1 MVIDIVG
8 AGSLG
13 LLYGGKLQ
21 AAGYAVRFWTRTP
34 EQAEELRIHGLT
46 ITEQGKKIQ
55 LLPQHIQAY
64 SISELSAH
72 WHDQP
77 GDWLLLM
84 VKQTSID
91 DVIHSMET
99 MKDYI
104 LNIVCFQNGMGHI
117 EKIQAALPLSSI
129 YRAVT
134 TEGAKRVQYGV
145 KRAGEGHTWFGR
157 DVHTKELEKE
167 ASRNLEEV
175 RLQALLQQA
184 GFNCTAS
191 NQIDKLI
198 YRKLLI
204 NAVINPLTAIW
215 RIPNGGL
222 LQNDYRLE
230 VMRRLYDE
238 ASAIYKASDIMVGTD
253 MWEEILSVCRST
265 ASNTSSMLADVM
277 QGRRTEVESISGQM
291 VQLAHRCGMTAP
303 QHELMLHL
311 IEGIRPEGVS

>member
-1 MVIDIVG
+1 MVIDVVG

-21 AAGYAVRFWTRTP
+21 AAGNAVRLWTRTS
-34 EQAEELRIHGLT
+34 EQAEELRLHGLT
-46 ITEQGKKIQ
+46 ITEQGEKTK
-55 LLPQHIQAY
+55 LLPEHVEAY
-64 SISELSAH
+64 PITELSAR
-72 WHDQP
+72 WHHQP
-77 GDWLLLM
+77 GDWLFLM

-91 DVIHSMET
+91 DVIHNMET
-99 MKDYI
+99 MKEYI
-104 LNIVCFQNGMGHI
+104 INIVCFQNGMGHI
-117 EKIQAALPLSSI
+117 EKLQAALPLSRV

-134 TEGAKRVQYGV
+134 TEGAKRAENGV
-145 KRAGEGHTWFGR
+145 IRAGEGQTWFGR
-157 DVHTKELEKE
+157 DVHTRAIEEDTT
-167 ASRNLEEV
+167 ANLQDLS
-175 RLQALLQQA
+175 LQARLQQA

-215 RIPNGGL
+215 RIPNGEL
-222 LQNDYRLE
+222 LQNDYRVK
-230 VMRRLYDE
+230 VMRHLYDE
-238 ASAIYKASDIMVGTD
+238 AVAIYKANEIMLDID

-265 ASNTSSMLADVM
+265 ASNTSSMLADVV

-291 VQLAHRCGMTAP
+291 VRMAHRCGLTAP
-303 QHELMLHL
+303 QHELMLYL

>member
-104 LNIVCFQNGMGHI
+104 LNIVCFQNGWAI
-117 EKIQAALPLSSI
+117 LRRYKLPCRCPA
-129 YRAVT
+129 YT
-134 TEGAKRVQYGV
+134 GQ
-145 KRAGEGHTWFGR
+145 
-157 DVHTKELEKE
+157 
-167 ASRNLEEV
+167 
-175 RLQALLQQA
+175 LLLKVPR
-184 GFNCTAS
+184 GC
-191 NQIDKLI
+191 
-198 YRKLLI
+198 
-204 NAVINPLTAIW
+204 
-215 RIPNGGL
+215 
-222 LQNDYRLE
+222 
-230 VMRRLYDE
+230 
-238 ASAIYKASDIMVGTD
+238 
-253 MWEEILSVCRST
+253 ST
-265 ASNTSSMLADVM
+265 
-277 QGRRTEVESISGQM
+277 G
-291 VQLAHRCGMTAP
+291 
-303 QHELMLHL
+303 
-311 IEGIRPEGVS
+311 

>member
-1 MVIDIVG
+1 M
-8 AGSLG
+8 
-13 LLYGGKLQ
+13 
-21 AAGYAVRFWTRTP
+21 
-34 EQAEELRIHGLT
+34 
-46 ITEQGKKIQ
+46 
-55 LLPQHIQAY
+55 
-64 SISELSAH
+64 
-72 WHDQP
+72 
-77 GDWLLLM
+77 
-84 VKQTSID
+84 
-91 DVIHSMET
+91 
-99 MKDYI
+99 
-104 LNIVCFQNGMGHI
+104 
-117 EKIQAALPLSSI
+117 
-129 YRAVT
+129 
-134 TEGAKRVQYGV
+134 QYGV

-157 DVHTKELEKE
+157 DVHTKEIEKE

-291 VQLAHRCGMTAP
+291 VQLAHRWDDCSAA
-303 QHELMLHL
+303 
-311 IEGIRPEGVS
+311 